1 MPDPDSETGSYS
13 PASLIDLL
21 HDLVTSYDHG
31 LKTDTQ
37 DEIDSVLRSAA
48 LSVSRVIPTISIGF
62 LLKDEDDQDLK
73 LAFCSEPEKRR
84 SLEEKTSEY
93 IRNGTIAW
101 ALKYN
106 RAVFEKGDNDSLTLI
121 QVLATRR
128 GVVGL
133 LICNLDKD
141 NKNYNELSLAILSM
155 VLANV
160 AYAIES
166 VQLQNQLK
174 QDNDSLEDLIAI
186 RTRELSLAKVEAE
199 RSSRA
204 KSEFIAAMSH
214 EIRTPMNA
222 LIGCAQ
228 LLDDTEVTEEQR
240 KYINIIISSSDL
252 LLAIINDILDI
263 SKIEAGKLA
272 LETKPTHLR
281 DIVQEVCVLFDN
293 QAVKNGVEISGEIM
307 PDVPAAIAS
316 DPTRFRQII
325 SNLVGNAV
333 KFTAAGRISIKIE
346 VVENND
352 TGCRLRVV
360 VSDTGI
366 GIPKE
371 KIAALFSP
379 FVQADN
385 STTRKYG
392 GTGLG
397 LAICKRLIEMMGGTI
412 NIESDCGKGTRVEFL
427 LPLIELAPDKQ
438 ADNLPNES
446 PRVAKGRQGRVL
458 LVEDN
463 EVNQFIAKS
472 FLEKEGFKV
481 DVAANGE
488 EAIIKHR
495 ENEYDLILMDCQ
507 MPVMDGYEA
516 TIKIRRHEKASN
528 KRVPIIALSATVFET
543 DIEKCREAGMDD
555 FVSKPFRKEILID
568 KIGYWKSVNGEASQ
582 PLAANVELE
591 NGEVLGLETLD
602 ELRTMVGEN
611 KLPRLLETLLASSIE
626 SLALVDRYFR
636 ESNTEAMCKELHRF
650 KSSVAQVGG
659 ARLATVANTLEK
671 DIKQGKAI
679 DVATSLHRLRA
690 EYELFRTAIS
700 CHLLPD
706 MLGS

>member
-1 MPDPDSETGSYS
+1 MSNPGAETGSYS

-21 HDLVTSYDHG
+21 HDLVASYDHG

-37 DEIDSVLRSAA
+37 DEIASVLRSAA
-48 LSVSRVIPTISIGF
+48 LSISRVIPAISIGF

-73 LAFCSEPEKRR
+73 LAFCSEPEKCRF
-84 SLEEKTSEY
+84 LEEKTSEY
-93 IRNGTIAW
+93 IRSGTIAW

-106 RAVFEKGDNDSLTLI
+106 RAVFEKSDDSALTLI

-133 LICNLDKD
+133 LICNLD
-141 NKNYNELSLAILSM
+141 NENYNELSLAILSM

-166 VQLQNQLK
+166 VQLQHQLK
-174 QDNDSLEDLIAI
+174 QDNDSLEDLIAV

-240 KYINIIISSSDL
+240 KYVNIIIGSSDL
-252 LLAIINDILDI
+252 LLAIINDILDL

-281 DIVQEVCVLFDN
+281 DIVQEVCVLFEN
-293 QAVKNGVEISGEIM
+293 QAAENGVEISSEIM
-307 PDVPAAIAS
+307 PDVPLAIAS
-316 DPTRFRQII
+316 DPTRLRQII

-333 KFTAAGRISIKIE
+333 KFTTAGRISIKIE
-346 VVENND
+346 MIENND
-352 TGCRLRVV
+352 TGRRLRVA

-371 KIAALFSP
+371 KIAVLFSP

-446 PRVAKGRQGRVL
+446 PRVAKDRRGRVL
-458 LVEDN
+458 VVEDN
-463 EVNQFIAKS
+463 EFNQFIAKS

-488 EAIIKHR
+488 EAIIKHQGI
-495 ENEYDLILMDCQ
+495 EYDLILMDCQ

-516 TIKIRRHEKASN
+516 TLKIRRHEKASN

-568 KIGYWKSVNGEASQ
+568 KIEHWKSVSGEASQ
-582 PLAANVELE
+582 PLAASVELE
-591 NGEVLGLETLD
+591 DGEVLGLETLD

-611 KLPRLLETLLASSIE
+611 NLPRLLETLLTSSIE
-626 SLALVDRYFR
+626 SLVLIDRHFR
-636 ESNTEAMCKELHRF
+636 ESNTEAMCNELHRF
-650 KSSVAQVGG
+650 KSAVAQVGG
-659 ARLATVANTLEK
+659 TRLATVANTLEQ
-671 DIKQGKAI
+671 DIKQGKAV
-679 DVATSLHRLRA
+679 DVAASLHRLRA

-700 CHLLPD
+700 RHLLPD
-706 MLGS
+706 ILGS